1 MNDQYLSVVFI
12 PGLMLDES
20 LWDEVVQELPD
31 HFKIYKASLQQ
42 GNTIDE
48 IAENIVKNAPPK
60 FVLIG
65 FSLGGYIARS
75 LVNRFPE
82 RVSAL
87 ILIASSLRP
96 DTEEQKKRK
105 LIAIKTSSQEQF
117 RGLSSIAISKTLH
130 SAQAKNNAIIQRI
143 QKMGKEMGYEAFVT
157 QSLLNRDSYESSK
170 IECPTLIIS
179 GAQDTIR
186 SQEEGMELFNQIPD
200 SDFDVIENT
209 GHMIPL
215 EQPKKL
221 SASILKW
228 LNAIVS

>member
-1 MNDQYLSVVFI
+1 M
-12 PGLMLDES
+12 
-20 LWDEVVQELPD
+20 
-31 HFKIYKASLQQ
+31 
-42 GNTIDE
+42 
-48 IAENIVKNAPPK
+48 
-60 FVLIG
+60 LIG
-65 FSLGGYIARS
+65 FSLGGYVARS

-105 LIAIKTSSQEQF
+105 LTAINTSSQERF
-117 RGLSSIAISKTLH
+117 KGLSSIAISKTLH
-130 SAQAKNNAIIQRI
+130 PAQAKNNVIIKRI

-179 GAQDTIR
+179 GAQDAIR

-200 SDFDVIENT
+200 SNLDVIENT

-221 SASILKW
+221 SASMLKW
-228 LNAIVS
+228 LNAIDS